1 MPTAEELASKDPYL
15 PRVQDMDNPCGPTSL
30 AAQVDRHFRL
40 LHEDM
45 ISDLRDELGHI
56 RSPDKSPVRKRLRVF
71 SLSLAGA
78 LCDEK
83 RQWSLQ
89 FECLIGLPQ
98 INALPPG
105 KKKKRSVLI
114 SRHHLPRRSPSRPPT
129 ASSLPENSGGECQKR
144 DIKGDMIASS
154 VFIQL
159 NTPMFSYEPILKQ
172 LKAIRNIPLAKELF
186 AGDKDCMVN
195 EIDYNVNPS
204 LQSLLEQVEK
214 GAVVRIDK
222 VLGLPREIRL
232 DKSQAQRFLAEARQ
246 KVCTIQGPPGT
257 GKSFMGSLIAKPIL
271 HFTNERIPV
280 VCYTHHALDQ
290 FLKELLDLGIPDSDI
305 SFKSQA
311 DPNPIQHAAKGEGCG
326 HTERPSTTT
335 GGCTFA
341 RNELF
346 KVRSLGTS
354 RIPIRGSPFF
364 GAFEV
369 PSVEGKMTQV
379 SKGGRKVDRFY
390 LLDQWR
396 RGKDAGIFQRSHGSR
411 FPEDWNL
418 KAAEGS
424 EIYEQWKREMMETV
438 SALVCEAGE
447 VYNKALAQ
455 VRAIYMEKDL
465 EVMRQKRIIACT
477 TTAAAK
483 YVKHVQSVSPGV
495 GLVEEAREILESHI
509 LTAIRPSTKQLI
521 LVGDHQQL
529 RPKIS
534 NYNLTVDK
542 SEGYN
547 LNRSLFERLVLE
559 GSPHQVLVEQH
570 RMRPE
575 LSAIL
580 RELTYP
586 ELCDA
591 PNTKG
596 RPDLRG
602 CTDNLIFLD
611 HRHSEVE
618 LVDVR
623 EWRDGYT
630 PSRKN
635 LFEDNF
641 QGGESDI
648 VFVSLTRSDNKNDIG
663 FLFSPERVNVLLSR
677 ARNALI
683 IIGNSETF
691 LGSAKGGEL
700 CIFTKICLFGASSIQ
715 LTKPSSNC
723 QKNLTKNVQM
733 VAATSH
739 VYSRRGGGEQLQE
752 DREKAL
758 QQRQRDLKDLQQSLS
773 QEPPSHVAEPTT
785 SVTGETPKAPRTPLP
800 KGQVRPSQSPNIT
813 WPEPPPTP
821 EDSPEFEWQRQKR
834 VENATN
840 DAIDAIMAM
849 AGLKEVKTK
858 ILTIKAKT
866 DVVKRQNTDMKKER
880 LGMVMLGNSGKTS
893 VARYYAKFLTSVG
906 ALRGSGFVGVTGS
919 SLANEGVAGTKKHI
933 ENLIKSGGGVF
944 FLDEAYQLTSGN
956 SFGGGVVLDFLLT
969 EIEEKIGSI
978 VFIFAGYT
986 KEMEKFFEHNPGLE
1000 PLAPPNSLCGLSL
1013 HNTWSRVSER
1023 QAQRLVKERKDG
1035 LSPDDLFFSK
1045 DDLIGPQPKGVL
1057 QTSAAWRELQSMIG
1071 LKQVKESINTLVG
1084 GVEKNHHRELVGKPP
1099 IQVSLNRNFTG
1110 NPGTGKT
1117 SVGKLYAAILA
1128 ELGLLSKNEVV
1139 YKTPSDFVGA
1149 RLGESER
1156 DTKAI
1161 LRASESKV
1169 LLIDEAYGPLAGCG
1183 VGKGQADIYKAAVID
1198 TIVGEVKNTPGEDR
1212 CVLLLGYEDDMKEML
1227 DNSNPGLARRF
1238 PISEAFHFDD
1248 FGDEELRQILDFKLK
1263 KQGLDATDEAKDV
1276 VIGILSKTRDR
1287 PNFVNAGEVENLIG

>member
-1 MPTAEELASKDPYL
+1 MDVRLRARKIAHRPGGRHDNDFEDIHAIHIMPTAEELASKDPYL

-105 KKKKRSVLI
+105 KKKKFVKENTNYLKDNSVGCLMI
-114 SRHHLPRRSPSRPPT
+114 DDH
-129 ASSLPENSGGECQKR
+129 SLPENSGGECQKR

-305 SFKSQA
+305 VRFGSTKKATVRTKPLSLQES
-311 DPNPIQHAAKGEGCG
+311 PSSRRLIPIQFNMLQKARDAVTRKG
-326 HTERPSTTT
+326 R
-335 GGCTFA
+335 A
-341 RNELF
+341 LQQA
-346 KVRSLGTS
+346 VAL
-354 RIPIRGSPFF
+354 
-364 GAFEV
+364 
-369 PSVEGKMTQV
+369 EGKMTQV

-635 LFEDNF
+635 LFE
-641 QGGESDI
+641 GEMTWKCD
-648 VFVSLTRSDNKNDIG
+648 
-663 FLFSPERVNVLLSR
+663 
-677 ARNALI
+677 
-683 IIGNSETF
+683 
-691 LGSAKGGEL
+691 GEDRP
-700 CIFTKICLFGASSIQ
+700 AD
-715 LTKPSSNC
+715 P
-723 QKNLTKNVQM
+723 
-733 VAATSH
+733 

-1000 PLAPPNSLCGLSL
+1000 PLAPPNSLCGLFECRTVDYDLYAKILVDRLGVNRGMPGSENARSL